1 MFKVV
6 QIRSALNLTSVE
18 VSSYDINSG
27 KKLFPVNI
35 IKCVCVFVCVCV
47 YVYVYVYIYIYIITS
62 L

>member
-35 IKCVCVFVCVCV
+35 ISVCV
-47 YVYVYVYIYIYIITS
+47 YMYICMYIYIYIITS